1 MALDMVGAQGSWIID
16 RQGKKY
22 LDLISGISV
31 SNLGHGN
38 PAILQ
43 AIHQQVD
50 HHLHLMVY
58 GEYVQ
63 QPQTQLASLLAEKLG
78 HQLNKV
84 YLVNSGSEAIDGAIK
99 LAKRVTGRPKVAS
112 FFNAYHG
119 SGHAA
124 LSIMG
129 NETYKRAFRPLLP
142 GVYHLKYNQEEELEK
157 LDRQTAA
164 VVVEVVQSEAG
175 YIPGRTEFLQQLR
188 KRCTE
193 LGIILVVDEIQ
204 TGFGRTGALFAFQ
217 QIPGFKPDIVCLAKA
232 LGGGMP
238 IGAFVAQDTLMDQL
252 QHNPI
257 LGHITTF
264 GGHPV
269 SAAAAIATIQEIS
282 TNSWMKDIAAK
293 EQQLKQALYH
303 PSIREVR
310 GKGLLLAVQL
320 DTFEQAQGVIKKC
333 IAGGVLTDWFLFNE
347 TSLRIVPPLNVSQDE
362 LRFATQIILESL

>member
-1 MALDMVGAQGSWIID
+1 MALDMVSAHGSWITD
-16 RQGKKY
+16 RNGKNY

-38 PAILQ
+38 QAVLK
-43 AIHQQVD
+43 AIHDQVD

-63 QPQTQLASLLAEKLG
+63 QPQSQLANLLADKLG

-84 YLVNSGSEAIDGAIK
+84 YLVNSGNEAIDGAVK
-99 LAKRVTGRPKVAS
+99 LAKRVTGRPKIAS

-124 LSIMG
+124 LSLMG

-142 GVYHLKYNQEEELEK
+142 GVYHLHYNQEKELAK

-164 VVVEVVQSEAG
+164 VVVEVVQAEAG
-175 YIPGRTEFLQQLR
+175 YVPGQTEFLQLLR

-193 LGIILVVDEIQ
+193 LGILLVVDEIQ

-217 QIPGFKPDIVCLAKA
+217 QIPSFKPDIVCLAKG

-238 IGAFVAQDTLMDQL
+238 IGAFVANDTLMNQL
-252 QHNPI
+252 QQNPI

-269 SAAAAIATIQEIS
+269 SAAAAVATIQEI
-282 TNSWMKDIAAK
+282 TNHSWIK
-293 EQQLKQALYH
+293 EVAEKEELLRSQLKH
-303 PSIREVR
+303 PAIREVR

-320 DTFEQAQGVIKKC
+320 DSFGQVQQVIKKC

-347 TSLRIVPPLNVSQDE
+347 TALRLAPPLNATPDE
-362 LRFATQIILESL
+362 LSFAANVIVESL